1 MKSGELQ
8 NHVFATYVSLRL
20 GMAVIAIVF
29 PLLLWAGGAM
39 QGVVLQDSMSAYY
52 HAVFADKSMRNWF
65 VGLLFAL
72 GILLHLYKGFSKQEN
87 IALNLAGFFAV
98 GVALIP
104 MEWGCGDVCKKI
116 TLHGIC
122 AISLFLCIAYVCI
135 FRASDTLRLL
145 KNKVLQARYRRIYT
159 LIGVGMVLSPLIAV
173 LMTVIFRQFESYT
186 FFAEAAGIWI
196 FASYWLVKSYEL
208 SSTNAERRVLRG
220 KIRINQTGQL
230 H

>member
-1 MKSGELQ
+1 
-8 NHVFATYVSLRL
+8 
-20 GMAVIAIVF
+20 
-29 PLLLWAGGAM
+29 
-39 QGVVLQDSMSAYY
+39 MSAYY
-52 HAVFADKSMRNWF
+52 HVDLSMRNWF

-104 MEWGCGDVCKKI
+104 MEWDCGDVCKKI
-116 TLHGIC
+116 TLHGTC
-122 AISLFLCIAYVCI
+122 AILLFLCIAYVCI

-145 KNKVLQARYRRIYT
+145 NNKVLQARYRRIYT

-173 LMTVIFRQFESYT
+173 LMTVIFRQFKSYT

-208 SSTNAERRVLRG
+208 SFTHAERRVLRG
-220 KIRINQTGQL
+220 KIRINRTGQL

>member
-8 NHVFATYVSLRL
+8 DHVFATYVSLRF
-20 GMAVIAIVF
+20 GMAAIAIAF
-29 PLLLWAGGAM
+29 PLLLWFGGAM
-39 QGVVLQDSMSAYY
+39 QGIPLQDSMSAYY

-87 IALNLAGFFAV
+87 IALNFAGVFAI
-98 GVALIP
+98 GVAMIP
-104 MEWGCGDVCKKI
+104 MEWNCGEACQKI
-116 TLHGIC
+116 SLHGIS

-145 KNKVLQARYRRIYT
+145 KNKLLEARYRRIYT
-159 LIGVGMVLSPLIAV
+159 LIGVGMILSPLIAV
-173 LMTVIFRQFESYT
+173 LMTAIFRQFKSYT

-220 KIRINQTGQL
+220 KIKINRTGQL